1 MSTPSIQP
9 GFQQVTRHHTIFQKR
24 VDDAY
29 KIKGKLPEPTI
40 CPQCSAY
47 SRKDADQP
55 SPSIV
60 RAIDM
65 NRQIYSRLS
74 GCSLEFPSKCSILA
88 SVNNS

>member
-1 MSTPSIQP
+1 MSTPGIQP
-9 GFQQVTRHHTIFQKR
+9 GFQQVTRHHTIFQER

-40 CPQCSAY
+40 CPQY

-65 NRQIYSRLS
+65 NRQFIPD
-74 GCSLEFPSKCSILA
+74 FPAVPLNFHQSA
-88 SVNNS
+88 QY

>member
-1 MSTPSIQP
+1 MSTPGIQP
-9 GFQQVTRHHTIFQKR
+9 GFQQVTRHHTILQER

-40 CPQCSAY
+40 CPQY

-74 GCSLEFPSKCSILA
+74 GCSLEFPSKRSILA